1 MKNNIDIETFL
12 EQLGSEAPT
21 PGGGAAAALTSALG
35 ASLILMVTNNTI
47 FKGKCG
53 DYEDLNYSARSTAT
67 DLRAR
72 LTDCIEKDAEAI
84 ERQLDLCGGILA
96 VGDKSDPSLIRSQLQ
111 MSKAQFKR
119 AAGHLLKEGKITVDA
134 EEIRRR

>member
-1 MKNNIDIETFL
+1 MY
-12 EQLGSEAPT
+12 GSRKLAK
-21 PGGGAAAALTSALG
+21 A
-35 ASLILMVTNNTI
+35 
-47 FKGKCG
+47 
-53 DYEDLNYSARSTAT
+53 SARVTRVCEDGKI
-67 DLRAR
+67 DLSLREKAYVQ
-72 LTDCIEKDAEAI
+72 IEKDAETI